1 MLALGYLIVFGSW
14 VAFTAY
20 AWLLQNAPISK
31 VSTYAYVN
39 PVVAIVL
46 GFLILDEVVTPI
58 TVIGAAIIIVAVALV
73 VRIENTRRV

>member
-1 MLALGYLIVFGSW
+1 
-14 VAFTAY
+14 
-20 AWLLQNAPISK
+20 
-31 VSTYAYVN
+31 VN

-46 GFLILDEVVTPI
+46 GFLILEEVVTPI